1 MSQRSLNDHLRVN
14 KTGKYVRKSTS
25 RQAHVNAKARPH
37 PPQPQPPLETQVYI
51 VHKEDFKRIVQQLT
65 GNQSSEPS
73 PQNLPQPQ
81 RTTPEPINWASSVPP
96 KATAV
101 EEYPHA
107 LLESLLEA
115 SSASN
120 GDQLQQAFGGY
131 QSHMLPQ
138 PQVPTQS
145 MPYSNGLEPVMTTTL
160 SSPWL
165 DALPQQLDGAYSL
178 QPAYEIDAQQMAG
191 AYSLLPAY
199 EIDAQQMAGA
209 YSLQPAYEIDAQQM
223 GGAYSVQ
230 PAYEIDA
237 QQMGSAYS
245 QQPAY
250 EIGTQQMDGAYSS
263 QPAYEIDTQQMDGAY
278 SVQPAYEID
287 TQETNG
293 SYSLEPTT
301 VEYPQPLTPNLTFS
315 SMAPPEDFDL
325 SSI

>member
-14 KTGKYVRKSTS
+14 KIGKYVRKSTS
-25 RQAHVNAKARPH
+25 HQAHVNAKARPH

-51 VHKEDFKRIVQQLT
+51 VHKDEFKRIVQQLT
-65 GNQSSEPS
+65 GNQLSEPS

-81 RTTPEPINWASSVPP
+81 RITPEPINWASSVPP

-145 MPYSNGLEPVMTTTL
+145 MPYSNGREPVMTTTL

-191 AYSLLPAY
+191 AYCNPHMRLMLNKWAVLTHCNPHMRLVLNQWAVLTHSNPHMRLVLNKWAVLTHCNPH
-199 EIDAQQMAGA
+199 
-209 YSLQPAYEIDAQQM
+209 M
-223 GGAYSVQ
+223 GLILNKWAVL
-230 PAYEIDA
+230 
-237 QQMGSAYS
+237 
-245 QQPAY
+245 
-250 EIGTQQMDGAYSS
+250 THRN
-263 QPAYEIDTQQMDGAY
+263 PAYEIDTEQMDGAY

-301 VEYPQPLTPNLTFS
+301 VGYPQPLTPNLTFS
-315 SMAPPEDFDL
+315 SMAQPEDFDL